1 MRVDFVSD
9 INCPWCA
16 LGLAELKQAL
26 AQLGNTIDVELHF
39 QPFELNPQ
47 LPPGG
52 KNLAAYLHEKYGMDS
67 ARIDAVHQ
75 QLQERGSAVGFTF
88 AKREFL
94 WNSFKA
100 HQLLCWAEQELGL
113 TAQRLLKSG
122 LMQAYHGEA
131 KNIADEQVLLAL
143 IDQLGLPRE
152 RASEVLASGEYSQV
166 VRALEQQWHA
176 AGINAVPSI
185 IIDRKHLVQGA
196 QPAENLVNVFNQLA
210 QETASAKIPSGMR

>member
-26 AQLGNTIDVELHF
+26 AQLGDSVAIELHF

-47 LPPGG
+47 LPPEG
-52 KNLAAYLHEKYGMDS
+52 KNLVAYLQEKYGMDE
-67 ARIDAVHQ
+67 ARIEGVHQ
-75 QLQERGSAVGFTF
+75 QLRERGEAVGFAFTR
-88 AKREFL
+88 REFL

-100 HQLLCWAEQELGL
+100 HQLIYWAEQELGL
-113 TAQRLLKSG
+113 TAQRNLKSG
-122 LMQAYHGEA
+122 LMRAYHGEA
-131 KNIADEQVLLAL
+131 KNIADDQVLLAL

-152 RASEVLASGEYSQV
+152 RAAEVLLSGEYAKA
-166 VRALEQQWHA
+166 VRALEKQWQS

-185 IIDRKHLVQGA
+185 VINRKHLVQGA
-196 QPAENLVNVFNQLA
+196 QPAENLISVFQRLV
-210 QETASAKIPSGMR
+210 QEES